1 MRPKVVAAL
10 WKYDADDQIFLR
22 FQCYWKRASKIGYKC
37 SGMERESYLNCPLNM
52 VNLEPQ
58 TPEKYQIAIS
68 QKLARLGTALR
79 PKQNKKTV
87 AGLPYRPD

>member
-1 MRPKVVAAL
+1 MVTNAVG
-10 WKYDADDQIFLR
+10 W
-22 FQCYWKRASKIGYKC
+22 
-37 SGMERESYLNCPLNM
+37 RESYLNCPLNM

-79 PKQNKKTV
+79 PKQNKKTA

>member
-1 MRPKVVAAL
+1 
-10 WKYDADDQIFLR
+10 
-22 FQCYWKRASKIGYKC
+22 
-37 SGMERESYLNCPLNM
+37 M

-58 TPEKYQIAIS
+58 TPEKYQIVIS

-79 PKQNKKTV
+79 PKQNKKTA